1 MEQNQ
6 ESYKNKI
13 IAYIVSLLP
22 DRLRSACNN
31 YLMSYPD
38 ITELRLRL
46 DGPISFSINGSNLIT
61 GMKCSRDDIQY
72 CVDRLTDGNY
82 FKNEELLRIGYVSLP
97 YGIRAGV
104 CGDVFV
110 SSGVVKVL
118 RYVNYINI
126 RIPSVLL
133 INCEKVLSYIQNTA
147 FSTSILVFSPPCGG
161 KTTLLRSIA
170 YALGSSPYQKR
181 VCVIDTNRELVLPS
195 YVNTHICEY
204 LSGYPKAYGINM
216 ATRYMNP
223 EYIIC
228 DEIGLGSEIEAISET
243 MRSGVPLIASLHA
256 DSFSAVKLK
265 KNVSELLGNGA
276 FDTLLRISRVGKGFD
291 YELKKVSEI

>member
-1 MEQNQ
+1 MEQEQ
-6 ESYKNKI
+6 EVYKNKI

-31 YLMSYPD
+31 YLMSYSE
-38 ITELRLRL
+38 ITELRLRI
-46 DGPISFSINGSNLIT
+46 DAPISFSINGTNLIT
-61 GMKCSRDDIQY
+61 GMKCSRDDIGY
-72 CVDRLTDGNY
+72 CVDRITDGNY
-82 FKNEELLRIGYVSLP
+82 FKNEELMRIGYVSLP

-110 SSGVVKVL
+110 SGGAVKVL
-118 RYVNYINI
+118 RCVNYINI

-133 INCEKVLSYIQNTA
+133 VNCEKVLSYIQDSG

-170 YALGSSPYQKR
+170 YALGTSPYQKR
-181 VCVIDTNRELVLPS
+181 VSVIDTNRELGVRAFAD
-195 YVNTHICEY
+195 NNICEY

-216 ATRYMNP
+216 AIRYMNP

-228 DEIGLGSEIEAISET
+228 DEIGLKDEIEAISET

-256 DSFSAVKLK
+256 DSFVSVKQK
-265 KNVSELLGNGA
+265 GKVSELLGNGV
-276 FDTLLRISRVGKGFD
+276 FDTLLKISRIGKSYD
-291 YELKKVSEI
+291 YELKKVSEL